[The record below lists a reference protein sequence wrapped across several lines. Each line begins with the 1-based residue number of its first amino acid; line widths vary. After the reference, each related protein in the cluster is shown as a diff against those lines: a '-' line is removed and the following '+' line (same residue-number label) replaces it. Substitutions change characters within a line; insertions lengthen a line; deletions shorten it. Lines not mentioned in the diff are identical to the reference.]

1 MVRRAPAPGALRG
14 EKGTARPRGTSTRCT
29 EHGKIGAESTAP
41 IAKREMDLMAV
52 RLGFVGTGG
61 IANRHLTCAQKSP
74 DMEIVGACDVV
85 LERAQEA
92 AAKYGGNAYAN
103 FVEMYDTEKPDAIVV
118 CTPPFAH
125 GDIEEEA
132 AKRGIHLFVEKP
144 VAVNMEI
151 AKRVLDAVWKYDVIT
166 QVGYMYRLSAPIITA
181 QAMLV
186 ERAIAMV
193 QAHYYMPGLPNK
205 SWWTK
210 LELGGGQLVEQA
222 THMLDLGRFL
232 AGEVRSVIGK
242 VATVHDW
249 TPPPDYEEPAS
260 GLVAFKEGFEIPDT
274 TTLILEYESGS
285 LGTLSCSLVPQVKWD
300 NGFKVVAEG
309 ALVTIDGPN
318 VSWQSEDGEFSE
330 VAPDNWYDAVLTQFV
345 DAVQGK
351 GEATIPYEEGVKSLA
366 VSLAGYESVAR
377 GSVPVELAEILP
389 EDL

>member
-1 MVRRAPAPGALRG
+1 MLRDEDEADDAAPPPDERTRSRHVVQGHFTPHWPDGAARPAPGALRG
-14 EKGTARPRGTSTRCT
+14 EGTRRGRGEPPRVAPTR
-29 EHGKIGAESTAP
+29 KIGAESTAP

-132 AKRGIHLFVEKP
+132 AKRGIHIFVEKP

-166 QVGYMYRLSAPIITA
+166 QVGYMPASPLDHHGPGDARRMRYRDGAGTTMRSA
-181 QAMLV
+181 QQKLV
-186 ERAIAMV
+186 D
-193 QAHYYMPGLPNK
+193 Q
-205 SWWTK
+205 T
-210 LELGGGQLVEQA
+210 ELGGGQLVEQA
-222 THMLDLGRFL
+222 TYARPRASLRR
-232 AGEVRSVIGK
+232 VRSVIGK

-249 TPPPDYEEPAS
+249 TPPPITRNRRAGWSRSRRAS
-260 GLVAFKEGFEIPDT
+260 RSRYHHAD
-274 TTLILEYESGS
+274 
-285 LGTLSCSLVPQVKWD
+285 PQ
-300 NGFKVVAEG
+300 
-309 ALVTIDGPN
+309 
-318 VSWQSEDGEFSE
+318 
-330 VAPDNWYDAVLTQFV
+330 
-345 DAVQGK
+345 
-351 GEATIPYEEGVKSLA
+351 
-366 VSLAGYESVAR
+366 
-377 GSVPVELAEILP
+377 
-389 EDL
+389 

>member
-1 MVRRAPAPGALRG
+1 
-14 EKGTARPRGTSTRCT
+14 
-29 EHGKIGAESTAP
+29 
-41 IAKREMDLMAV
+41 MAV

-61 IANRHLTCAQKSP
+61 IANRHLTCAQESP
-74 DMEIVGACDVV
+74 EMEIVGTCDVV

-92 AAKYGGNAYAN
+92 AAKFGGTAYQD
-103 FVEMYDTEKPDAIVV
+103 FVEMYDAQKPDAIVV

-132 AKRGIHLFVEKP
+132 AKRGIHIFVEKP
-144 VAVNMEI
+144 VAISMAMAE
-151 AKRVLDAVWKYDVIT
+151 RVLNAVREHDVIT
-166 QVGYMYRLSAPIITA
+166 QVGYMFRLSPPIIQA
-181 QAMLV
+181 QQMLSA
-186 ERAIAMV
+186 RAIAMV

-249 TPPPDYEEPAS
+249 APPPDYVEPA
-260 GLVAFKEGFEIPDT
+260 GLVAHKEGFEIPDAT
-274 TTLILEYESGS
+274 ALILEYESGA

-309 ALVTIDGPN
+309 ALVTIDGPHA
-318 VSWQSEDGEFSE
+318 SWHNEDGEFNQE
-330 VAPDNWYDAVLTQFV
+330 APARWYDAVLIEFV
-345 DAVQGK
+345 NAVQGK
-351 GEATIPYEEGVKSLA
+351 GTASVPYEQGVRSLA
-366 VSLAGYESVAR
+366 LSLAGYESVAR
-377 GSVPVELAEILP
+377 GNVPVELAEILA
-389 EDL
+389 EGL